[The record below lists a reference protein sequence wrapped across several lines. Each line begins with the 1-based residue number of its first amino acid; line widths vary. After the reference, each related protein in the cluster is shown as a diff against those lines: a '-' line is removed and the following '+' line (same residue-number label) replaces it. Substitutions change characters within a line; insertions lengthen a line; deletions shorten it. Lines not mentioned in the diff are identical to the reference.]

1 MSMFQIDAQK
11 MMDILRQS
19 YAGLNM
25 NKERLNGLNVFPV
38 PDGDT
43 GTNMSLTLKAAYKS
57 LNAHTF
63 NRVDELLKSFS
74 RGSLMGARGNSGV
87 ILSQIFG
94 GLAKGTEGKI
104 ILTALDFYNG
114 LKKAV
119 ETAYKAVMQPVEGT
133 ILTVLRESV
142 ESFEHEELDSME
154 IATFF
159 DRLIEAAQVSLENTP
174 ELLPVLKTSG
184 VVDAGGAGLVC
195 IFEGMRDGFHGR
207 INDVRET
214 EEKSE
219 ETMHLQTPVDIEF
232 GYCTEVILRA
242 YESDSTALREHL
254 VDQGDSMVFVQ
265 DEDILKI
272 HIHTNH
278 PGLVLEESLEY
289 GEILHVK
296 IDNMRIQH
304 ETIMGVDIHNSR
316 PAPAEKYCVIAVCS
330 GDGLREIFLEL
341 GTTRVIQGGQTMN
354 PSTEDI
360 LECIENTRADHYI
373 ILPNNSNILLAAQQA
388 QSMSDK
394 DVHVIASKSIPQG
407 IAALTLF
414 DPEKNVEE
422 NLELM
427 LSALDVSTLQ
437 VTYSVRNTKLQ
448 GFAIKEKDAIAI
460 LDGKIVGVDR
470 TPERVLKK
478 VISEQQEH
486 FEFITIY
493 TGEGRD
499 PAKTQKMA
507 DELMKKYPKLE
518 IDVFDGGQPVYYYIA
533 SME

>member
-1 MSMFQIDAQK
+1 
-11 MMDILRQS
+11 
-19 YAGLNM
+19 
-25 NKERLNGLNVFPV
+25 
-38 PDGDT
+38 
-43 GTNMSLTLKAAYKS
+43 
-57 LNAHTF
+57 
-63 NRVDELLKSFS
+63 
-74 RGSLMGARGNSGV
+74 
-87 ILSQIFG
+87 
-94 GLAKGTEGKI
+94 
-104 ILTALDFYNG
+104 
-114 LKKAV
+114 
-119 ETAYKAVMQPVEGT
+119 MQPVEGT

-341 GTTRVIQGGQTMN
+341 GTTRVIQEAR
-354 PSTEDI
+354 P
-360 LECIENTRADHYI
+360 
-373 ILPNNSNILLAAQQA
+373 
-388 QSMSDK
+388 
-394 DVHVIASKSIPQG
+394 
-407 IAALTLF
+407 
-414 DPEKNVEE
+414 
-422 NLELM
+422 
-427 LSALDVSTLQ
+427 
-437 VTYSVRNTKLQ
+437 
-448 GFAIKEKDAIAI
+448 
-460 LDGKIVGVDR
+460 
-470 TPERVLKK
+470 
-478 VISEQQEH
+478 
-486 FEFITIY
+486 
-493 TGEGRD
+493 
-499 PAKTQKMA
+499 
-507 DELMKKYPKLE
+507 
-518 IDVFDGGQPVYYYIA
+518 
-533 SME
+533 